1 MSVDFQKAVIR
12 EFDQICRRFE
22 TAIDKVEARF
32 EQAVAKLEERDESR
46 DEEVSDLKLQVHSLR
61 NECKRNMRRDAGLV
75 LAPTTLTAI
84 VTAVINATSTP
95 KEPPPRPP
103 PAPISAPA
111 TNGGSNGAP

>member
-1 MSVDFQKAVIR
+1 MSAQDYSFQSAVLR
-12 EFDQICRRFE
+12 ELDQLCRRFE
-22 TAIDKVEARF
+22 AAIE
-32 EQAVAKLEERDESR
+32 KLEVADTSR
-46 DEEVSDLKLQVHSLR
+46 DDEVSDLKLQVHSLR

-103 PAPISAPA
+103 PAPITAPA